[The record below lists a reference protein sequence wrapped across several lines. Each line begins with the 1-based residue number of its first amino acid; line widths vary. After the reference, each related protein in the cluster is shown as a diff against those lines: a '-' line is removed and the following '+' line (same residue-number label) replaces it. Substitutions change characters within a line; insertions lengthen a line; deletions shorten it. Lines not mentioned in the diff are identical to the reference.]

1 VNRIYL
7 ASKSPRRQ
15 ELLGQ
20 LGIAFEPLWPW
31 AEESEAAEALE
42 NRLPGETPVQY
53 VQRVALAKLQAACER
68 RLARDLP
75 PLPILTADTTVAL
88 GNMIL
93 GKPADANEACAML
106 QALSGKTHKVLTAVA
121 IARPEGWQPK
131 VILSRSRVL
140 FARLSVTQIRDYVA
154 TGEPMD
160 KAGAYAY
167 QGGAARFIRKIEG
180 SASGII
186 GLPLYETA
194 QLLKP

>member
-1 VNRIYL
+1 VNKIYL

-15 ELLGQ
+15 ELLRQ
-20 LGIAFEPLWPW
+20 LGITFEPLWPL
-31 AEESEAAEALE
+31 ADEAEAAEALE
-42 NRLPGETPVQY
+42 IRLPGETPVQY

-68 RLARDLP
+68 RLSRGLP

-88 GNMIL
+88 GNTIL
-93 GKPADANEACAML
+93 GKPADANEACSML

-121 IARPEGWQPK
+121 LARPESWQPK
-131 VILSRSRVL
+131 VVLSRSRVL
-140 FARLSVTQIRDYVA
+140 FARLSITQIREYVA

-167 QGGAARFIRKIEG
+167 QGAAARFVRKIEG

-194 QLLKP
+194 QLLKL